1 MRHFQITIGIEEY
14 DIEILEVTG
23 DQARVKVNGVLYEV
37 DYRLSGSQ
45 PAPRLTP
52 EPLRAAPSS
61 PPPPPKPMPPPAAPS
76 PPPPEK
82 PVGLAEPV
90 GLGAVVAPMPGMIL
104 ELLVQVGDQVQSGDT
119 VAKLEAM
126 KMENDL
132 RTTVSGTVTEVRVAK
147 GSSVSVGEV
156 LVVVAEA

>member
-1 MRHFQITIGIEEY
+1 MRHFQITIGLEDY

-37 DYRLSGSQ
+37 DYRLPTPQ
-45 PAPRLTP
+45 PGPSLKT
-52 EPLRAAPSS
+52 EPLRPAPSS
-61 PPPPPKPMPPPAAPS
+61 PPPPPKPIPAPAAPS
-76 PPPPEK
+76 PPTPEK
-82 PVGLAEPV
+82 PVGLVEPV

-104 ELLVQVGDQVQSGDT
+104 EVLVQVGDQVQSGDT

-132 RTTVSGTVTEVRVAK
+132 RTSVSGTVTEVRVAK